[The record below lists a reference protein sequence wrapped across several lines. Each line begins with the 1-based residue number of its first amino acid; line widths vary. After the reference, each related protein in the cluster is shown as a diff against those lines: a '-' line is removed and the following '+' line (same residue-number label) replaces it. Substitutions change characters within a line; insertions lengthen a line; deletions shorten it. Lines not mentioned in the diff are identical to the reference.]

1 MVQGQDLGA
10 WLDSVGLSDCA
21 PLLAAQHIDAELLRE
36 LSEADLQEIGL
47 TLGQR
52 RRLLRALASLERDS
66 EAPPA
71 GEAAAGRAERKQMTA
86 VFCDLVGSTALSMRL
101 DPEELHEV
109 LRRHLD
115 TIAGTMI
122 RFGGYVAQ
130 YMGDGLMVYF
140 GWPQAREDAA
150 EQAVRA
156 SLAAVEAARAAAA
169 GQIRMQVRVGAATG
183 LIVVGGNAAGA
194 PEHGLGNATTNLAAR
209 LQSVAAPDEVVIA
222 ASTRRLVGDLFELD
236 QVGPFD
242 LKGIDEP
249 VLAWRVAGERDI
261 DSRFQALRSGVH
273 GGIVGRTAEL
283 QLLEEAWASARGG
296 SGRLVLLRGEAGIGK
311 THIVE
316 SFVAAQRGRAHVRL
330 ACQCLPNHG
339 STALLPIV
347 AALRRLAGV
356 AAEEPA
362 EAVEGKLGELMTL
375 AGLED
380 PRERAMVAEVLSF
393 RGRDP
398 APAAGDAKARK
409 ARLLAALADLVAGL
423 AAQQPML
430 LQLEDLHWSDPTSL
444 ELCALLSGRAAGLP
458 LLLLATARPEFV
470 PGWEAGEHVHH
481 LTIAGLGTAES
492 AELARR
498 IAGDTLPA
506 EVAEQILG
514 KTDGMPLYIEEL
526 TKELLESGA
535 LSATDGNWTLAS
547 GAAALSVP
555 ATLQDSLA
563 ARLDRLGWVKEV
575 AQTASVIGRNFAPA
589 LLERVLPLP
598 PERIAAGLRIL
609 TDAQIIAAT
618 GSPAAPS
625 YGFRHALFQDAA
637 YSSLLLSER
646 RTLHAAIARV
656 LERDMPEVAA
666 RMPETVA
673 HHHSE
678 ARQPEPATHWW
689 RQAGRRNVAATAY
702 AESIQQFG
710 RALEQLEQLP
720 GSPERDRLE
729 TRIRMDMHTPLL
741 GIEGYTGESV
751 RANIDRSI
759 RLYETT
765 GAGESLFA
773 IGTQM
778 QLAYSSSHMVRAVA
792 LGEQLHAAA
801 EVNGKRG
808 HRFYS
813 RWMLGMALSGR
824 GRLEDAL
831 AMLDSGLALAD
842 PAADAA
848 LADNQSVNPMVAALS
863 YKALVLYQLGR
874 FREAEAA
881 DAASLSEARAG
892 RHSPT
897 IGFALTLAICV
908 RLLQAD
914 HVALAATANQLVE
927 HAKRQ
932 ESRPLQTVAAV
943 ILGLLRAEQRFDEE
957 EYARSYQMIL
967 SLRRGGWDL
976 IVGWLTL
983 LYAHVGIGHHR
994 LDLADAALAGLA
1006 AVVEP
1011 RGHDSFVP
1019 ELYRLRAAI
1028 ARGGGD
1034 AARAEAHLRHALGT
1048 ARGQR
1053 ARLAELRAATDLA
1066 RLLADRDQ
1074 GPEPEALLEA
1084 ALADFAAE
1092 ERHGEVAAA
1101 RALRD
1106 AVRLALAGQ

>member
-1 MVQGQDLGA
+1 MAQANDLEA
-10 WLDSVGLSDCA
+10 WLAALGLADCA
-21 PLLAAQHIDAELLRE
+21 PLFAAHDVDLDILSE
-36 LSEADLQEIGL
+36 LSDADLKEIGL
-47 TLGQR
+47 SLGQR
-52 RRLLRALASLERDS
+52 RKLLRAL
-66 EAPPA
+66 EA
-71 GEAAAGRAERKQMTA
+71 GDEAAPAAPETGRAERKQMTA

-156 SLAAVEAARAAAA
+156 GLAAVEAMRAGA
-169 GQIRMQVRVGAATG
+169 GIGGKGHRMQVRVGAATG
-183 LIVVGGNAAGA
+183 LIVVGGGASGA

-209 LQSVAAPDEVVIA
+209 LQSVASPDEVVIA
-222 ASTRRLVGDLFELD
+222 ASTRRLVGDLFELEPI
-236 QVGPFD
+236 GPFD
-242 LKGIDEP
+242 LKGIDGP
-249 VLAWRVAGERDI
+249 VPAWRVAAERDI
-261 DSRFQALRSGVH
+261 DSRFEALRSGVQ
-273 GGIVGRTAEL
+273 GGIVGRDAEL
-283 QLLEEAWASARGG
+283 RLLSEAWDSARAGH
-296 SGRLVLLRGEAGIGK
+296 GRLVLLRGEAGIGK

-316 SFVAAQRGRAHVRL
+316 SFVAAQRGRTHLRL

-339 STALLPIV
+339 STALLPLV

-356 AAEEPA
+356 SADEPA
-362 EAVEGKLGELMTL
+362 QAVEGKLGELMTL
-375 AGLED
+375 AGLDE
-380 PRERAMVAEVLSF
+380 PRARAAVAEVLSF
-393 RGRDP
+393 GGSGERERP
-398 APAAGDAKARK
+398 SGDAKGRK
-409 ARLLAALADLVAGL
+409 SRLLAALADLLAGL
-423 AAQQPML
+423 ARRQPIL

-444 ELCALLSGRAAGLP
+444 ELCALLAERAAGLP
-458 LLLLATARPEFV
+458 LLLLATARPEFE
-470 PGWEAGEHVHH
+470 PGWAAASHVHH
-481 LTIAGLGTAES
+481 VTVAGLGTAES

-506 EVAEQILG
+506 AVAEQILG

-535 LSATDGNWTLAS
+535 LSSAGGTWTLAS

-563 ARLDRLGWVKEV
+563 ARLDRLGWVKEI

-589 LLERVLPLP
+589 LLERVMPLP
-598 PERIAAGLRIL
+598 PDRITAGLRAL
-609 TDAQIIAAT
+609 ADARIIGAT
-618 GSPAAPS
+618 GSPTAPAYS
-625 YGFRHALFQDAA
+625 FRHALFQDAA
-637 YSSLLLSER
+637 YSSLLISER

-656 LERDMPEVAA
+656 LENDMPDIAA

-673 HHHSE
+673 HHLSE
-678 ARQPEPATHWW
+678 ARQPEAATHWW
-689 RQAGRRNVAATAY
+689 RQAGRRNVVATAY
-702 AESIQQFG
+702 AEAIQQFG
-710 RALEQLEQLP
+710 RALEQLALLP
-720 GSPERDRLE
+720 RSAERDRVE

-741 GIEGYTGESV
+741 GIEGYTGERV
-751 RANIDRSI
+751 RANVDRSI
-759 RLYETT
+759 QLYETT

-801 EVNGKRG
+801 EKTGKRG

-831 AMLDSGLALAD
+831 AMLDSGLALSD

-874 FREAEAA
+874 FGEAEQA
-881 DAASLSEARAG
+881 DAASLAEAHAG
-892 RHSPT
+892 RHSPS

-908 RLLQAD
+908 RLLKAD
-914 HVALAATANQLVE
+914 HVALAATANELVA

-943 ILGLLRAEQRFDEE
+943 ILGLLRAEQTPDDDEF
-957 EYARSYQMIL
+957 ARAYQMIL
-967 SLRRGGWDL
+967 ALRRGGWDL

-983 LYAHVGIGHHR
+983 LHATVCLGHGR
-994 LDLADAALAGLA
+994 LGPAEEALDGLA
-1006 AVVEP
+1006 AVIEP

-1019 ELYRLRAAI
+1019 ELYRLRGALAL
-1028 ARGGGD
+1028 ARGDKALAATQLRRALD
-1034 AARAEAHLRHALGT
+1034 A

-1053 ARLAELRAATDLA
+1053 ARLAMLRAASDLA
-1066 RLLADRDQ
+1066 PLVPGEEAGRLLED
-1074 GPEPEALLEA
+1074 
-1084 ALADFAAE
+1084 ALAGFDPTE
-1092 ERHGEVAAA
+1092 THGDVARA
-1101 RALRD
+1101 RAALRD
-1106 AVRLALAGQ
+1106 RLALAAH